1 MGIGCIVGK
10 LGACLALDALIGK
23 DITCAAGLIMLWVL
37 ADGVAGAGTG
47 EVTAGAG
54 KLSAYSANPCDV
66 SGSLVGAAG
75 LG

>member
-1 MGIGCIVGK
+1 LGIGCGTGRF
-10 LGACLALDALIGK
+10 GAWRILDALIGK

-37 ADGVAGAGTG
+37 LAGIGAGTG
-47 EVTAGAG
+47 TVTAGAG
-54 KLSAYSANPCDV
+54 CISAYSANPCDV